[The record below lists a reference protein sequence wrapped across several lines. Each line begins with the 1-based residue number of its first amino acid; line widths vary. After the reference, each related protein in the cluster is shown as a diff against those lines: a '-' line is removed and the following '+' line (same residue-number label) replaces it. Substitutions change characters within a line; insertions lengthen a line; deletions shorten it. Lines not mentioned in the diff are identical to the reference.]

1 MTLPI
6 RLKIVLLTT
15 TVLALSLG
23 ALLLVGVKFFIE
35 DKNSYILDYNFNRV
49 RTAAGHV
56 EHQIDAIVSSV
67 MLINSQP
74 SLGETTFRDAATRHQ
89 LKGLLILQHT
99 PEGGL
104 AAEKTFGMDRHKMVA
119 NLDLL
124 GWNIHRF
131 EHSRYL
137 VGRGTDG
144 EMVLGVSLG
153 NHAYV
158 AFARPDFQ
166 IEQSARRFDLYLTD
180 ASGNTL
186 LSHFGGGRASLS
198 AVEVRNKLRPI
209 LDGTFSSGAQI
220 WETGHSGAMLAGYQ
234 KLPSR
239 DLTVLGLLP
248 ADEAYSSV
256 RGLVWRTLILG
267 LSFLA
272 GATGLT
278 LLFIRRLTE
287 GLRQMAE
294 ATRQVSQGVFSVR
307 VKTHRLGND
316 ELGLLAGSFN
326 SMAEKIDELMKQTAA
341 KVEVQKNLET
351 VQSVQNLL
359 VPTQPFSHANMML
372 SGLTQGG
379 GECGGDWWNYA
390 SIRDHLIIVVGNV
403 SGRGLSAAMLTAAA
417 HGAFSTFA
425 SAARLM
431 KIPPPLRLLL
441 SNLNNAICDASR
453 GQGRLSGFATCFE
466 LSSGTLQVVNFGG
479 PQPILFR
486 QPVGPKEAEKP
497 MASRFHRI
505 GLKEA
510 KPLGSPEEPIFQ
522 FETYTLMPE
531 DMVLWFTPG
540 LFEVKNMHGQP
551 MLTQQRLQEDLFAL
565 FGRFGAQ
572 ADAFVKA
579 LGSRVNETFGTA
591 ATQLPVDVTLLIAAV
606 PKKAF
611 FMRTEPET
619 TKPASPK
626 TI

>member
-1 MTLPI
+1 MTLSI

-15 TVLALSLG
+15 AVLALSLG

-49 RTAAGHV
+49 RTAASHV
-56 EHQIDAIVSSV
+56 EHQIDSIVSAV

-74 SLGETTFRDAATRHQ
+74 SLGEATFRDASTRYQ
-89 LKGLLILQHT
+89 LKGLLVLQQT

-104 AAEKTFGMDRHKMVA
+104 APEKTFGMDRHKMVG

-131 EHSRYL
+131 ERSRYL
-137 VGRGTDG
+137 VGRGSDG
-144 EMVLGVSLG
+144 EMVLGVSVG
-153 NHAYV
+153 NHVYV

-166 IEQSARRFDLYLTD
+166 IDQSARRFDLYLTD

-186 LSHFGGGRASLS
+186 LSHFGGGHASLS
-198 AVEVRNKLRPI
+198 AAEVRSRLRPI

-220 WETGHSGAMLAGYQ
+220 WESSRVGGAMLAGYQ

-239 DLTVLGLLP
+239 ELTVLGLLP
-248 ADEAYSSV
+248 SDEAYSSV

-307 VKTHRLGND
+307 VKTHRLAND

-326 SMAEKIDELMKQTAA
+326 TMAEKIDELMKQTAA

-359 VPTQPFSHANMML
+359 VPTQPFSHANMLL

-390 SIRDHLIIVVGNV
+390 SIRDHLIFVVGNV

-417 HGAFSTFA
+417 HGAFSTFS

-453 GQGRLSGFATCFE
+453 GQGRLSGFAMCFE
-466 LSSGTLQVVNFGG
+466 LSSGTLTIVNFGG
-479 PQPILFR
+479 PQPLLYR

-497 MASRFHRI
+497 VATRFHRI

-522 FETYTLMPE
+522 FETYHLMPE
-531 DMVLWFTPG
+531 DLVLWFTPG
-540 LFEVKNMHGQP
+540 LTEVKNLHGQP
-551 MLTQQRLQEDLFAL
+551 MLTQRALQEDIFTL

-579 LGSRVNETFGTA
+579 LGTRVIETFGAEA
-591 ATQLPVDVTLLIAAV
+591 AHLPVDVTLVMAAV

-611 FMRTEPET
+611 FMRTEPES
-619 TKPASPK
+619 PPSPK
-626 TI
+626 LV